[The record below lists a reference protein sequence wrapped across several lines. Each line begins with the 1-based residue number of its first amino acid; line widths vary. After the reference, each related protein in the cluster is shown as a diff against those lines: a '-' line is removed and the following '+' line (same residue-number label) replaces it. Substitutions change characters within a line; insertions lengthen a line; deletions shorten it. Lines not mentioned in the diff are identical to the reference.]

1 MIPEKIYPVNYAGFW
16 DFSEDGY
23 YGDSVIHEMDCKEAP
38 QIAEAMAFRYNN
50 FLYLVSAL
58 NRCANCSDLATARE
72 YAREALEKII
82 ASNKKGEAKE
92 EKENG

>member
-1 MIPEKIYPVNYAGFW
+1 MELPEKIYPVNYAGFW

-23 YGDSVIHEMDCKEAP
+23 YDCSVINQEDYPEAP

-50 FLYLVSAL
+50 FMDLVSGL
-58 NRCANCSDLATARE
+58 NRCANCNDLATAQE
-72 YAREALEKII
+72 YARAALEKL
-82 ASNKKGEAKE
+82 AKE